1 MRGIDRRAVAVLAA
15 AILLTACV
23 VPPLGPT
30 IPASPGANRSF
41 DAFAADQAF
50 CQQYAASQTA
60 PAAYAANN
68 QAVGGAILTTAL
80 GAALGGAIGGGYGA
94 GIGAASGAALGT
106 VAGASGSGYA
116 QMSLQQ
122 QYDVMYAQCMSAHGN
137 SVPGFSPPPG
147 APPYGAPGRSPYA
160 GQPGPPS
167 YGPEGYPGGYSGAYP
182 GAPVPPPPNY

>member
-1 MRGIDRRAVAVLAA
+1 MRGIERRAVAVLAA

-23 VPPLGPT
+23 APPLGPT
-30 IPASPGANRSF
+30 IPASPGANKSF

-160 GQPGPPS
+160 GQPGPPP